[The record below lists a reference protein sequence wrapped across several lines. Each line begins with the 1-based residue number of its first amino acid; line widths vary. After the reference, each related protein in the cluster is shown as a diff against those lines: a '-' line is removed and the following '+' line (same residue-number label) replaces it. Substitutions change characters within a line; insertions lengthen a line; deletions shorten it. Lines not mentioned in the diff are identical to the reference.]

1 MDRVDPKA
9 PLVHIFDMSNRRV
22 REAHMQDLVVFDMAR
37 TTVMEAERLAAAD
50 SFEYTVEQILDHKCT
65 MSQKKKKSDYSFL
78 VKWLNY
84 DETSWEP
91 YENVKHNVL
100 VTKYAEARN
109 LTMFMKK

>member
-1 MDRVDPKA
+1 
-9 PLVHIFDMSNRRV
+9 
-22 REAHMQDLVVFDMAR
+22 
-37 TTVMEAERLAAAD
+37 
-50 SFEYTVEQILDHKCT
+50 

-100 VTKYAEARN
+100 VTKYAEERN

>member
-50 SFEYTVEQILDHKCT
+50 SFEYTVEQILYHKCT
-65 MSQKKKKSDYSFL
+65 TSQKNKKSDYSFL

-100 VTKYAEARN
+100 VTEYAEERN